1 MQHFGGEI
9 MKKPKLT
16 IEGRKAMTGRLF
28 VMPFYI
34 GFVLF
39 FLTSLVTSLR
49 FAFGDVTLKL
59 GGFNIDFTGLK
70 NLKYIFLS
78 DPDFKKNLFDAVF
91 SLLYQVPVIIIAAL
105 FFAILLN
112 SKFKG
117 RTMVRA
123 VFFLPVIIASGV
135 VMDIINSDTF
145 ATSLITE
152 SQGMESTVSASS
164 YGLTSLLID
173 MGLSEKIVSYFSYIS
188 SNLYDLMWRTG
199 IQMIIFLAALQSISP
214 ALYEASSIEGA
225 SSWENFWMITIPM
238 ITPMILVNVVYTII
252 DSFTD
257 SSNVVMEQISEEFT
271 LQHYNQAAAM
281 SWVYF
286 AIIGVILAVVL
297 FISSRGQRS
306 ERKGAKI

>member
-1 MQHFGGEI
+1 

-28 VMPFYI
+28 VLPFYI
-34 GFVLF
+34 GFIVF
-39 FLTSLVTSLR
+39 FLRSAIQSLSFVFS
-49 FAFGDVTLKL
+49 DVKLQL
-59 GGFNIDFTGLK
+59 GGFSTEWVGLK

-78 DPDFKKNLFDAVF
+78 DPNFNKNLVASTT
-91 SLLYQVPVIIIAAL
+91 SLLYKVPVVIIASL
-105 FFAILLN
+105 FFAVILN

-117 RTMVRA
+117 RTFVRA

-135 VMDIINSDTF
+135 VMEIINSDTF
-145 ATSLITE
+145 ATNLITSSE
-152 SQGMESTVSASS
+152 GMESTVSATS

-173 MGLSEKIVSYFSYIS
+173 MGLSSKVVEYFSYIS

-214 ALYEASSIEGA
+214 SLYEASSIEGA
-225 SSWENFWMITIPM
+225 SAWENFWMVTVPM

-252 DSFTD
+252 DTFTD
-257 SSNVVMEQISEEFT
+257 SANEVMDQISSFFVD
-271 LQHYNQAAAM
+271 QQYNRAAAM

-286 AIIGVILAVVL
+286 LIIGLILGIVL
-297 FISSRGQRS
+297 FSFSRSGKG
-306 ERKGAKI
+306 ERRREN